1 MDTGNFLDRLK
12 KRRPDTKASSE
23 WAELVGE
30 ITDYLNANRGKYGP
44 WTAKFVGQKV
54 AYIYKAAGVGEL
66 RLFVK
71 TLKEKGSW
79 YFWWVVNPK
88 NNKR

>member
-1 MDTGNFLDRLK
+1 MEIPEYLRKL
-12 KRRPDTKASSE
+12 RERSSDTKTSE

-30 ITDYLNANRGKYGP
+30 ITDYLNENRGKYGP
-44 WTAKFVGQKV
+44 WTAKLVGQKV
-54 AYIYKAAGVGEL
+54 AYIYKYAGIGEL

-88 NNKR
+88 KDKKK